1 MSATLTSTPAP
12 SLSGRNGEWQ
22 GLRSTP
28 PLPSLVGKGPGLRS
42 PRILMVTPRYYPLVG
57 GTETHV
63 AEVARRL
70 VGRHGQRVT
79 VLTTD
84 LHGALPPLER
94 GPEGAW
100 VRRLR
105 AYPAGGAL
113 AELRYTPQ
121 LGATI
126 LRERAGYDLLHL
138 QGSFTLVAPAAL
150 RAARRAGLPYV
161 VTFHSGGHSSRLRN
175 LLRGAQFAA
184 LRPFLAGARRLIAVS
199 RFEAAYF
206 QARLRLPA
214 DRFTVVPN
222 GVNLPDVAT
231 TADDGPAAGT
241 LLVSTGRLERFKGH
255 QQAIAALPHVL
266 RSRPDACL
274 RIVGSGPYEPELR
287 RLAADLGVAGRVE
300 IAAIAPEDRGGMTRL
315 LRRAALV
322 IAFSEYESQG
332 IGVGEALALGRKALV
347 TDATAFGELVAAGL
361 AHGLPPQSGPQA
373 TASAILAA
381 LDTPFPAPGSISLPT
396 WDDCAGQLAAL
407 YREILHVLALSSAL
421 SADTRAW
428 PTAA

>member
-1 MSATLTSTPAP
+1 MAT
-12 SLSGRNGEWQ
+12 
-22 GLRSTP
+22 
-28 PLPSLVGKGPGLRS
+28 
-42 PRILMVTPRYYPLVG
+42 PRILMVTPRYAPQVG

-63 AEVARRL
+63 AEVARLL
-70 VGRHGQRVT
+70 VGRHGHEVT

-84 LHGALPPLER
+84 LGGALPPRER

-105 AYPAGGAL
+105 AYPAGGPL
-113 AELRYTPQ
+113 AELHHTPQ

-126 LRERAGYDLLHL
+126 QRERGSYDLLHL
-138 QGSFTLVAPAAL
+138 QGMFTLVAPTAL

-184 LRPFLAGARRLIAVS
+184 LRPLLAGAQKLIAVS

-206 QARLRLPA
+206 QARLHLPA
-214 DRFTVVPN
+214 DRFAVVPN
-222 GVNLPDVAT
+222 GVNLPAVALDAGEEPT
-231 TADDGPAAGT
+231 EGT

-266 RSRPDACL
+266 RARPDTRL

-287 RLAADLGVAGRVE
+287 RLAANLGVAGRVE

-322 IAFSEYESQG
+322 IALSEYESQG
-332 IGVGEALALGRKALV
+332 IGIGEALALGRKALV

-361 AHGLPPQSGPQA
+361 AHGLPPQSGPQT

-381 LDTPFPAPGSISLPT
+381 LDAPFPAPGTVSLPT
-396 WDDCAGQLAAL
+396 WDGCAAQLAAL
-407 YREILHVLALSSAL
+407 YQEVLRPSMLTTQESAW
-421 SADTRAW
+421 TK
-428 PTAA
+428 AA